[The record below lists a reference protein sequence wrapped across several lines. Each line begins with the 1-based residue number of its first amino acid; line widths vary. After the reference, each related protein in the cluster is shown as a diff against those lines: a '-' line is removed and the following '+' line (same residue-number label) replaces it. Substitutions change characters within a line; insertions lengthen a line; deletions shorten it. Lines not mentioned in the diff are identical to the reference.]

1 MLSVA
6 VGDPFRRP
14 PPLPLLPVLSL
25 PCAGAWQ
32 TNVIVTPHD
41 VDNNNV
47 DDVGQGE
54 RQRYIEWEEER

>member
-1 MLSVA
+1 MLLSLVVGKQVLSVA

-14 PPLPLLPVLSL
+14 PTVASSL

-47 DDVGQGE
+47 DDVGQG
-54 RQRYIEWEEER
+54 